1 MRFAWILSGAMFS
14 TYLGVSILAPVLPP
28 LMRQLGLSEL
38 HGGLILTGSSIMWV
52 IFSPWW
58 GRRSDV
64 LGRKPVIL
72 LGMGG
77 YTLGVASF
85 AITMQAGLDG
95 NGIFASATVTWLLLI
110 GARLIVGSLF
120 SATGPAAQAYIADVS
135 NGQQRTGAMG
145 ILAAANGLGSIL
157 GPALGALVVGLGLA
171 APLFL
176 AAITPLF
183 GMLLVWRLLPAV
195 PPKLKRGE
203 RAPSLRVTDARLL
216 PLLVIGFCVMLVL
229 SVVQFTMGYLF
240 QDRLGLNAIDT
251 TRLVG
256 LAVMASGA
264 ALLFAQ
270 LVLIQVFRLTPMT
283 LLRLGIPLMLVAL
296 LVLTFAADF
305 AQLTLALVLMGL
317 AVGMA
322 QPGFRSAITFAV
334 EPHEQGAAA
343 GLANAV
349 PGCGFIFGPALG
361 TALYG
366 VNSFLPYLFAAL
378 FTVVAFAML
387 TLRARERAIR
397 PAT

>member
-1 MRFAWILSGAMFS
+1 MRFAWILFGAMF
-14 TYLGVSILAPVLPP
+14 TTDLGIAILAPVLPP

-38 HGGLILTGSSIMWV
+38 QGGLILTASSIAWV
-52 IFSPWW
+52 LFSPWW

-64 LGRKPVIL
+64 LGRKKVLL

-85 AITMQAGLDG
+85 AIVMQAGLEG
-95 NGIFASATVTWLLLI
+95 KGIFASATVTWLLLI

-120 SATGPAAQAYIADVS
+120 SATTPAAQAYIADVS
-135 NGQQRTGAMG
+135 KGQQRTRALG
-145 ILAAANGLGSIL
+145 ILGAASGLGSIL

-171 APLFL
+171 APLAL
-176 AAITPLF
+176 AAITPF
-183 GMLLVWRLLPAV
+183 IGMLLVWRLLRAV

-229 SVVQFTMGYLF
+229 ALVQFTIGYLF

-270 LVLIQVFRLTPMT
+270 IVLIQVFRFTPLA
-283 LLRLGIPLMLVAL
+283 LLRLGLPLMLVAL

-317 AVGMA
+317 GVGMA

-349 PGCGFIFGPALG
+349 SGYGFLFGPALG

-366 VNSFLPYLFAAL
+366 VNSYLPYLLAAL

-387 TLRARERAIR
+387 SLRARQRAIQ
-397 PAT
+397 PAV